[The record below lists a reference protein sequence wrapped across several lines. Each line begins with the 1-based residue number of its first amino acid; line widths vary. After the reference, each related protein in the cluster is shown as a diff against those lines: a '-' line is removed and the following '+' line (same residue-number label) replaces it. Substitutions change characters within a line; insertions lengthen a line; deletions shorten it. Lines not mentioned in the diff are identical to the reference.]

1 MEDIILIA
9 TPALAHRDIAKMLAD
24 KVDSNT
30 TIILNPGRTFG
41 ALEFERVLKEE
52 GCKSIPKIAE
62 TQTIVYTCRRDNKN
76 NIEIMAMKHD
86 VMIATTKRENMQAI
100 FDDIPNCLKPNFR
113 MVESILETSLNNV
126 GLLLHC
132 APTLMNIG
140 WIENPT
146 YNFKYYVEG
155 ITPSIARFIEK
166 IDRERLEIGKKMDI
180 QLETIC
186 DWFKRTYNVEGNLLE
201 CINNEIYKN
210 IEAPSTIQHRYIDE
224 DVPFGLVPLESLGK
238 LLDVDTSHISM
249 IINLASLVRQKDYRK
264 EGRIIEKA
272 EFERLRSGVI

>member
-1 MEDIILIA
+1 
-9 TPALAHRDIAKMLAD
+9 
-24 KVDSNT
+24 
-30 TIILNPGRTFG
+30 
-41 ALEFERVLKEE
+41 
-52 GCKSIPKIAE
+52 
-62 TQTIVYTCRRDNKN
+62 
-76 NIEIMAMKHD
+76 
-86 VMIATTKRENMQAI
+86 
-100 FDDIPNCLKPNFR
+100 
-113 MVESILETSLNNV
+113 
-126 GLLLHC
+126 
-132 APTLMNIG
+132 
-140 WIENPT
+140 
-146 YNFKYYVEG
+146 
-155 ITPSIARFIEK
+155 
-166 IDRERLEIGKKMDI
+166 MDI